1 MDVQSGNPG
10 AAVPDGTLAEVSIPA
25 ARCGSGENHGI
36 VEESRKIYFI
46 HAMELSELQAVALSD
61 GSTAFIQQTIREGL
75 EAVQLED
82 GSTAFIHQAGRLGS
96 DTIAMLQ
103 NYTSKESVSGQLQD
117 SVIENF
123 CVWAAEAL
131 ELQYISREKFP
142 MWTCRLR
149 TLLHNRAPSE
159 GEKPFRCPFEGCGR
173 SFTTS
178 NIRKVHTRTHT
189 GERPYL
195 CDEPSCGRAF
205 ASATNYKNH
214 MRIHTG
220 EKPYLCT
227 MPGCGKSFT
236 EYSSL
241 YKHHVVHTHCK
252 PYTCSRCGK
261 NYRQTSTLTLHKRS
275 AHGDFDSAEDDGEV
289 FQGSPQTREL
299 NEAEVTIEMD
309 DATSSQP
316 RVIDAAVTMVT
327 QDSVTIALPRSQSN
341 MLREEQ
347 QVAMVTEGH
356 ELQPVTIVT
365 SASLMTEPSHQ
376 QVALLAAENS
386 SQIAVQL
393 EDQQTLEEA
402 ITMATVAIQHSGLTF
417 D

>member
-103 NYTSKESVSGQLQD
+103 NYTSKLKLWSSSTLAER
-117 SVIENF
+117 NF
-123 CVWAAEAL
+123 QCGHAGCGRYYTTAHHL
-131 ELQYISREKFP
+131 
-142 MWTCRLR
+142 
-149 TLLHNRAPSE
+149 
-159 GEKPFRCPFEGCGR
+159 KPFRCPFEGCGR